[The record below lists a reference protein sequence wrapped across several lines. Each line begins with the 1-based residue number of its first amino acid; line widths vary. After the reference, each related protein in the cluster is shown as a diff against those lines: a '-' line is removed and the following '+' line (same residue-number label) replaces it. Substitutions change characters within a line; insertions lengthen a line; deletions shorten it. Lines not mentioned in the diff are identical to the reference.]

1 LESIQFELE
10 CIDELN
16 PSILSTYALLSRQI
30 DWFDNLNYEI
40 EIEKFRSAILSD
52 CVLADCAGPEKLDQH
67 LKWGALFEHLEKINI
82 KYPSMIQALDMDELE
97 EWIANGDDN
106 FKKSIV
112 KLVHH
117 FYDEYNLLSAYQ
129 KTIVLSAYQLHKS
142 IIYGIFLATK
152 QCSELEYTVAILASQ
167 CLIPNIFGDVV
178 KKEYKEAFDEVK
190 NDALILTNYLQHAS
204 NPGISI
210 QALLKQEIHNWGF
223 LPEPAKYPL
232 LEAIRQ
238 SINPEIQDYSSAV
251 LLFGKSLEICIK
263 QLVFDKFKS
272 ESGITFHEEKETRIF
287 IENNNQIE
295 KLARYIAKPPHRIEL
310 GSMLVILEK
319 HGGRTANSNE
329 LLKTFFH
336 YIGTILK
343 NNKITSKEW
352 IAHAKIVLDERNK
365 AAHADRFNLEE
376 LKKIEKMTYELL
388 SAF

>member
-1 LESIQFELE
+1 
-10 CIDELN
+10 
-16 PSILSTYALLSRQI
+16 
-30 DWFDNLNYEI
+30 
-40 EIEKFRSAILSD
+40 
-52 CVLADCAGPEKLDQH
+52 
-67 LKWGALFEHLEKINI
+67 
-82 KYPSMIQALDMDELE
+82 MIQALDMDELE
-97 EWIANGDDN
+97 EWIANGDEHYKN
-106 FKKSIV
+106 SIV

-142 IIYGIFLATK
+142 VIYGIFLATK
-152 QCSELEYTVAILASQ
+152 QCSELEYTAAILASQ
-167 CLIPNIFGDVV
+167 CLIPNIFSDVV

-210 QALLKQEIHNWGF
+210 QAIIKQEIHNWGF
-223 LPEPAKYPL
+223 LPESAKYPL

-251 LLFGKSLEICIK
+251 VLFGKSLEICIK

-310 GSMLVILEK
+310 GSMLVVLEK

-329 LLKTFFH
+329 LLKAFFN
-336 YIGTILK
+336 YISTTLK
-343 NNKITSKEW
+343 NNQITDKEW
-352 IAHAKIVLDERNK
+352 IEHAKTVSDARNA
-365 AAHADRFNLEE
+365 AAHAERFNLEE
-376 LKKIEKMTYELL
+376 LKKVEKLTYELL
-388 SAF
+388 AAF